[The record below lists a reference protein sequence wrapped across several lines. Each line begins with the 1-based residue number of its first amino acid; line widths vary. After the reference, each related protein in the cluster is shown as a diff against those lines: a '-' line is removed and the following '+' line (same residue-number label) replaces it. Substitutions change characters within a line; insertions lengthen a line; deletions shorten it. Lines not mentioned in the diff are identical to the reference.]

1 MGTPGCRTIIDE
13 YDATLV
19 SSPITAAGWIDGNIN
34 APTYFRLDNLENVAS
49 VERQAAQVTLLEL
62 ENMIVLPLRA
72 VHDRDIQPYVNIL
85 ENGTAVKRYVLCG
98 PSNTTGICILDGLEE
113 GLQVI
118 LN

>member
-1 MGTPGCRTIIDE
+1 
-13 YDATLV
+13 
-19 SSPITAAGWIDGNIN
+19 
-34 APTYFRLDNLENVAS
+34 
-49 VERQAAQVTLLEL
+49 
-62 ENMIVLPLRA
+62 MIVLPLRA

-98 PSNTTGICILDGLEE
+98 PSNTTVICILDGLEE